1 MTGHLFLAF
10 NNWLKEIKKKEK
22 RKKEKKK
29 RKTLEWHMVL
39 YRIDNRKIFLKF
51 SLWKSAYKIDNNTR
65 SEAAVV
71 RGWKKLTFFFLA
83 EI

>member
-1 MTGHLFLAF
+1 
-10 NNWLKEIKKKEK
+10 
-22 RKKEKKK
+22 
-29 RKTLEWHMVL
+29 MVL

-71 RGWKKLTFFFLA
+71 RGWKKLTFFFFGWDMIDYLQLKHLTGSDSSQRCNRNLQ
-83 EI
+83 I